1 MDKLLELLK
10 DVCPDID
17 FENNT
22 ELVTGGE
29 LDSMDVVTL
38 IGEISDAFDVE
49 IPVEEMIP
57 ENFDSLK
64 AIFNLI
70 EKLKRHA

>member
-10 DVCPDID
+10 DVCPDVD
-17 FENNT
+17 FENGT

-49 IPVEEMIP
+49 VPVEEMVP
-57 ENFDSLK
+57 ENFDSVQ
-64 AIFNLI
+64 AIYNLI
-70 EKLKRHA
+70 KKLQK